1 MIVKLIIGHLAIAM
15 RRNTLW
21 KRTRLLNPKDDKLLV
36 NFISRKFW
44 SRNPLGYE
52 WITKKVQI
60 VYCGVALLTMRDG
73 LW

>member
-1 MIVKLIIGHLAIAM
+1 MIGKLTIGHLAIAM

-21 KRTRLLNPKDDKLLV
+21 MWPRLLNPEDYKLLV
-36 NFISRKFW
+36 NFISCKFW

-52 WITKKVQI
+52 WITKNVQN